1 MRPAAHLSAAIEV
14 LAAIDERPR
23 PAGDALKAWG
33 LAHRFA
39 GSGDRAAIAG
49 IVYDALRRRASAAW
63 IMGEET
69 PRAVLLG
76 TLYLARGLDVDAI
89 SHLADGSQH
98 AMSPLTEDERARLA
112 NVKLDDA
119 PPHVRGDYPEWLDDQ
134 FTQTFGDDRAEEG
147 AALAFRAPLDL
158 RVNTLKTTPEKALSA
173 LAHLNPTPARWSP
186 TGLRIQFAAEG
197 KQPPVTS
204 EPMFLKGGY
213 EIQDEGSQLAAILT
227 GAKAGEQV
235 LDLCAGSGG
244 KTLALAARLDN
255 HGQIFAYDDDS
266 RRLAPIHD
274 RLKRS
279 GARNV
284 QVRSPRRT
292 AGGRRSESQPSNGV
306 LADLAGRMD
315 MVLIDAPCTG
325 TGVWRRNPDAKWRMR
340 PGALEIRVN
349 EQAALLDQSVRYLK
363 PGGRI
368 AYVTCSVLDAE
379 NGAQIRAFLTRH
391 PGFAATPPAEV
402 AKALGDRGAIL
413 RAAALLGPEGTLLTP
428 RRTETDGFF
437 IALLRAPA

>member
-49 IVYDALRRRASAAW
+49 VVYDALRRRASSAW

-69 PRAVLLG
+69 PRAILLG
-76 TLYLARGLDVDAI
+76 TLHLARGLDVDAI

-98 AMSPLTEDERARLA
+98 ALAPLTAEERERLA
-112 NVKLDDA
+112 NAKLDDA
-119 PPHVRGDYPEWLDDQ
+119 PPHVRGDYPEWLDEQ
-134 FTQTFGDDRAEEG
+134 FAQTFGDERAEEG

-158 RVNTLKTTPEKALSA
+158 RVNTLKATVEKAQDV
-173 LAHLNPTPARWSP
+173 LAHLKPGPARWAP
-186 TGLRIQFAAEG
+186 NGLRIQFTAEG

-204 EPMFLKGGY
+204 ETLFLKGGY
-213 EIQDEGSQLAAILT
+213 EIQDEGSQIAALLS

-244 KTLALAARLDN
+244 KTLAMAARMEN
-255 HGQIFAYDDDS
+255 HGQIFAFDDDP

-284 QVRSPRRT
+284 QVRSPRGQ
-292 AGGRRSESQPSNGV
+292 ADV

-315 MVLIDAPCTG
+315 LVLIDAPCTG
-325 TGVWRRNPDAKWRMR
+325 TGVWRRSPDAKWRMR
-340 PGALEIRVN
+340 PGALEIRVR
-349 EQAALLDQSVRYLK
+349 EQAALFDQAVRFLK

-379 NGAQIRAFLTRH
+379 NGAQVRAFLARH
-391 PGFAATPPAEV
+391 PGFSVRPPAEV
-402 AKALGDRGAIL
+402 VKSLGDRGAIL
-413 RAAALLGPEGTLLTP
+413 RAAALVTAEGIQLTP
-428 RRTETDGFF
+428 RRTDTDGFF
-437 IALLRAPA
+437 VALLNAPATSPSS